1 VWNSKAFQIYQKSYG
16 IIAHIDNRENFR
28 TYPQAKSEISIEYG
42 IAILC
47 SCKIVE
53 RLQGLFPAK
62 TL

>member
-16 IIAHIDNRENFR
+16 IITHIDDRGNFR
-28 TYPQAKSEISIEYG
+28 TYPQAKKISIEYG
-42 IAILC
+42 IAIFC

-53 RLQGLFPAK
+53 RLQGLFPVK